1 MPLLGHTNILLNPSH
16 FLVSQLPF
24 LIDSNQKCI
33 SCFNLVFNL
42 DSDFQSKD
50 LAKMPILF
58 HSGEEPKKSTFQT
71 SSQVIVMLQGLRPQL
86 EHLGY
91 FHAHRHKLTSLVKI
105 RIKKITLRKPL
116 KATSSLREIS
126 KCVLMEKQSEKC
138 QTLSITRRDFD
149 RSELFNCNNG

>member
-1 MPLLGHTNILLNPSH
+1 M
-16 FLVSQLPF
+16 
-24 LIDSNQKCI
+24 
-33 SCFNLVFNL
+33 FNL